1 MLFRSGLEYGIE
13 GLAAAQHR
21 EGGAVNNLKKYLTK
35 RFMKGIVFQLLSMH
49 MKIMTIITLDFN
61 YSGEAVSFEKEP
73 EIKINAN
80 GKTNSIAMP

>member
-1 MLFRSGLEYGIE
+1 MRPFFLPVSRHAEKFC
-13 GLAAAQHR
+13 
-21 EGGAVNNLKKYLTK
+21 VNNLKKYLTK
-35 RFMKGIVFQLLSMH
+35 RIMKGIVFQLLSMH
-49 MKIMTIITLDFN
+49 MKIMTIITLYFN